1 MDLGEE
7 LGLSKG
13 TLRKFKDPS
22 GHSPSQAIIE
32 KIKEKNST
40 LSITRIQEVLS
51 ELQLEGV
58 ASKLTHLRGI
68 SYFTFMKTT
77 PLTQGS
83 KYGPT

>member
-1 MDLGEE
+1 MDLGKD

-13 TLRKFKDPS
+13 MLQKFKDPS
-22 GHSPSQAIIE
+22 GYSPSQAIIE

-83 KYGPT
+83 NYGPT